1 MASGPDIIL
10 GVSRAADIA
19 RQRQA
24 AARLEQISRGPSNV
38 ADAPSTPGVP
48 SAEAS
53 PADAAS
59 EWEAQ
64 VRLASANAS
73 RPSTPAA
80 SASTSRAADRAEK
93 PADAYVQFEALLLQ
107 NMVETMMPK
116 DSESMF
122 GSGTAG
128 MVWKS
133 MLAEKV
139 AAEIARTGA
148 LGIAKQIAAGEA
160 ARVAAGHAAP
170 PKATDS

>member
-10 GVSRAADIA
+10 GVSRAADMA

-24 AARLEQISRGPSNV
+24 AARLEQISRGASSV
-38 ADAPSTPGVP
+38 ADAQPTQSVP
-48 SAEAS
+48 PREA
-53 PADAAS
+53 PPVDAAS

-73 RPSTPAA
+73 RPSTPA
-80 SASTSRAADRAEK
+80 SSPRAADRAEK

-128 MVWKS
+128 MIWKS

-170 PKATDS
+170 PKATDA